1 VQSNYPVAMA
11 SGVPVVTTPDDIDAS
26 NAEGLRAAIFGVMAD
41 GHATFVVDM
50 TATGFCDSAGLHVLV
65 RAHRQAQAAGGEAR
79 LVITS
84 TAVLRVFAITGVDRV
99 IPNFRTVQEAVA
111 AAPAIV
117 PPPPAATPE
126 PADPARLGS

>member
-1 VQSNYPVAMA
+1 VQSNYPVAMV

-26 NAEGLRAAIFGVMAD
+26 NAEGLRAAIFDTMAR

-65 RAHRQAQAAGGEAR
+65 RAHRRAQAEGGEAR

-84 TAVLRVFAITGVDRV
+84 SAVLRVFAITGVDRV
-99 IPNFRTVQEAVA
+99 IPNFRTVQEAVTS
-111 AAPAIV
+111 APAPGV
-117 PPPPAATPE
+117 TP
-126 PADPARLGS
+126 DG

>member
-1 VQSNYPVAMA
+1 MQSNYPVTMV
-11 SGVPVVTTPDDIDAS
+11 SGVPVVTTPDDVDAG
-26 NAEGLRAAIFGVMAD
+26 NAEGLRAAIFDTRAR

-65 RAHRQAQAAGGEAR
+65 RAHRQAQAEGGEAR

-84 TAVLRVFAITGVDRV
+84 PAVLRVFAITGVDRV

-111 AAPAIV
+111 PASVIV
-117 PPPPAATPE
+117 PPPGAATPGS
-126 PADPARLGS
+126 ADPAR